1 MDIFFQFYRKIH
13 RDSGVIIDENANTAS
28 DYSVKVR
35 NYPDPGEGVDID
47 EDIKE
52 FFETK
57 CMPEQEIVVTKVN
70 LVYNLDDFKA
80 LRKEKDVAI
89 KKKSQIYYND

>member
-1 MDIFFQFYRKIH
+1 M
-13 RDSGVIIDENANTAS
+13 
-28 DYSVKVR
+28 
-35 NYPDPGEGVDID
+35 DID

-57 CMPEQEIVVTKVN
+57 AMPEREINVTKVN

-80 LRKEKDVAI
+80 LRKEKDEAI
-89 KKKSQIYYND
+89 LKKQQLLTE